1 MPTNPTTGT
10 GQVPPESQSPDGN
23 GQVPPT
29 SQDATSAQGDSGNSE
44 PSSQLTYEQL
54 MDRNKKL
61 AAENAQRRVDAKR
74 LAELEAAEQQRADA
88 ALSEK
93 ERYDKKIAELQAQVA
108 EQQRQTQER
117 VIRSDIRSAADKLG
131 VKPELAYRLLD
142 YAAITFNDDGDPT
155 NISDLLKT
163 AMEEYGLTPQS
174 QQPAATGALNGN
186 TGQQQRPSGI
196 PQTGATNPPRG
207 SQLVGANGKVYDRN
221 EIPKLSDPGLWKR
234 G

>member
-10 GQVPPESQSPDGN
+10 GQMPPESQSPDGN
-23 GQVPPT
+23 GQMPPT
-29 SQDATSAQGDSGNSE
+29 SQDATTADSSDNAA
-44 PSSQLTYEQL
+44 PSHAGWTNDQYEDAL
-54 MDRNKKL
+54 RKARDDAKKIRL
-61 AAENAQRRVDAKR
+61 DAKR
-74 LAELEAAEQQRADA
+74 LAELEAAEQQRAEA

-93 ERYDKKIAELQAQVA
+93 ERYEKKIADLQAQVA
-108 EQQRQTQER
+108 EQTRSSQER

-155 NISDLLKT
+155 NISDLLKA

-174 QQPAATGALNGN
+174 SAPAATGGN
-186 TGQQQRPSGI
+186 GQQQQQPSNPV

-207 SQLVGANGKVYDRN
+207 SQRVGANGVFAQGEIVRN
-221 EIPKLSDPGLWKR
+221 VLDSRLWKR
-234 G
+234 GN